1 MERMER
7 FLALGVR
14 TSIGSTQPGRV
25 FQKDHMAIY
34 LSADEIGADL
44 KEIGYPHLRSCMG
57 VTLVMGDGSLI
68 GANFGVASSAPET
81 AARLMALIQAKPGMT
96 IRCMYV
102 TGDFTAH
109 ERHGGCDA
117 MGKAQLIGYHG
128 KIACFDTSSAGY
140 AEGAFVKLTSQGPVY
155 AAVVEYKADERMA
168 YETSGGEGGTVTGA
182 ATRSGNDLHR
192 AKLKYL
198 TA

>member
-1 MERMER
+1 MHTTGKR
-7 FLALGVR
+7 FH
-14 TSIGSTQPGRV
+14 Q
-25 FQKDHMAIY
+25 DHMAIY

-68 GANFGVASSAPET
+68 GAHFGLATSTPET
-81 AARLMALIQAKPGMT
+81 AARLLALIQAKPGMT

-102 TGDFTAH
+102 TGDFPAH
-109 ERHGGCDA
+109 ERAGGCDP
-117 MGKAQLIGYHG
+117 MGKAQLIGYRG
-128 KIACFDTSSAGY
+128 KIACFDTSAVGYTAGT
-140 AEGAFVKLTSQGPVY
+140 FVKLTSQGPVY
-155 AAVVEYKADERMA
+155 AAVVEYKPDDRMN
-168 YETSGGEGGTVTGA
+168 YETSGIPGGPVTGA
-182 ATRSGNDLHR
+182 TTLSGKDLHR

>member
-1 MERMER
+1 MHITGKS
-7 FLALGVR
+7 FH
-14 TSIGSTQPGRV
+14 Q
-25 FQKDHMAIY
+25 DHMAIY

-68 GANFGVASSAPET
+68 GASFGTAAAAPET
-81 AARLMALIQAKPGMT
+81 AARLQALIQSKPGMT

-102 TGDFTAH
+102 TGDFPAH
-109 ERHGGCDA
+109 ERDGGCDP

-128 KIACFDTSSAGY
+128 KIACFDTSAAGY

-155 AAVVEYKADERMA
+155 AAVVEYKPDDRMN
-168 YETSGGEGGTVTGA
+168 YETSGLPGGAVIGAVTL
-182 ATRSGNDLHR
+182 SGKDLHR